1 MAPHFG
7 YPLSPQ
13 PPPFIAFA
21 RAVAA
26 NNDNALNGLHAVLA
40 ALEIFPNLKEVI
52 ADRGYSIFGE
62 DFVRPFHRLGINVA
76 MDYIDKQRERPRQ
89 IEVGRGKHKQ
99 TLLLHCG
106 TFFPSWLPKKWHVQP
121 DDLTETA
128 REEWFA
134 DRAKFRYVP
143 IAKLEGGSIRF
154 MCPQCA
160 GRVTTSAKTWRYRNR
175 PSEPNLYVGFVGNID
190 DEYCCRGT
198 VTIPVNKLDT
208 YQDIPFGTPAWN
220 KRYGGRLRVETT
232 NSMVKDKGAL
242 KLGSCRALGLA
253 ATTWHSSPM

>member
-1 MAPHFG
+1 MLP
-7 YPLSPQ
+7 
-13 PPPFIAFA
+13 
-21 RAVAA
+21 VAA
-26 NNDNALNGLHAVLA
+26 ESVAGRVIANALNGLHAVLA

-52 ADRGYSIFGE
+52 ADRGYSIFEE
-62 DFVRPFHRLGINVA
+62 DFVRPLHRLGINVA

-134 DRAKFRYVP
+134 DR
-143 IAKLEGGSIRF
+143 
-154 MCPQCA
+154 
-160 GRVTTSAKTWRYRNR
+160 
-175 PSEPNLYVGFVGNID
+175 
-190 DEYCCRGT
+190 
-198 VTIPVNKLDT
+198 
-208 YQDIPFGTPAWN
+208 
-220 KRYGGRLRVETT
+220 GRLRVETT

-253 ATTWHSSPM
+253 ADNMALLAHVVAHNLREAKGYAYHKQLLEDNSAQPTPIEPSSTPTRGENNSRAPP